1 LIEIK
6 GLEPYKYEVVKRG
19 ITIAMDKHDKER
31 ELVSRLISE
40 LYLNGLSRSEIALG
54 LRRVLLQ
61 ANELQIDIPK

>member
-1 LIEIK
+1 MMEDNRVCTDALWCGSSLIEIK

-40 LYLNGLSRSEIALG
+40 RT
-54 LRRVLLQ
+54 
-61 ANELQIDIPK
+61 